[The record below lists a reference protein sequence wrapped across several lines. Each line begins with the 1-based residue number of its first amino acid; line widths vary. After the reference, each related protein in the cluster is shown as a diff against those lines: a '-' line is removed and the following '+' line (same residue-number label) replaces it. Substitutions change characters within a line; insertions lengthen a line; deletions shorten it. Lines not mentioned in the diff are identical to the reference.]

1 MDIQEKAL
9 KANGKSHACG
19 KCPLGIANCTETIS
33 IVCRNAFVEGYTKG
47 YKQSKEDEKERISNI
62 LHPVNEP
69 CGKNEIFVFF
79 RDVRRGKNQ
88 PDIELMRFTNAESY
102 FDISSVRFPSGEN
115 QPQKLQIA
123 WCYPK
128 DLIKL
133 LGYDK
138 RFKEFE
144 EIAKIGC
151 FFLILTPNTRLIWRN
166 ISLCVLFSRNFII
179 TENTNKKITM
189 ANKELADM

>member
-19 KCPLGIANCTETIS
+19 KCPLGLANCTETIS
-33 IVCRNAFVEGYTKG
+33 MVCRNAFVEGYTKG
-47 YKQSKEDEKERISNI
+47 YKQSKEDEKERISSI

-144 EIAKIGC
+144 EIAKREG
-151 FFLILTPNTRLIWRN
+151 
-166 ISLCVLFSRNFII
+166 LFSYPLS
-179 TENTNKKITM
+179 EYM
-189 ANKELADM
+189 ANLEKYKSLRTFFEKLYNYKKYK

>member
-1 MDIQEKAL
+1 MNIQEKAL
-9 KANGKSHACG
+9 KANGKSRACG
-19 KCPLGIANCTETIS
+19 KCPLGIANCSETIAK
-33 IVCRNAFVEGYTKG
+33 VCRNAFVEGYTKG
-47 YKQSKEDEKERISNI
+47 YKQSKEDEKERISSV

-79 RDVRRGKNQ
+79 RDVRRGENQ
-88 PDIELMRFTNAESY
+88 PDIELMRFINAESY
-102 FDISSVRFPSGEN
+102 FDISSVRFLSEKN

-138 RFKEFE
+138 RFKDFE
-144 EIAKIGC
+144 EIAKRGC
-151 FFLILTPNTRLIWRN
+151 FFSYPHSEYTANLEKYKSQRAFYEKLYNYR
-166 ISLCVLFSRNFII
+166 
-179 TENTNKKITM
+179 ENKKK
-189 ANKELADM
+189 NYDG

>member
-9 KANGKSHACG
+9 KANGKSRACG
-19 KCPLGIANCTETIS
+19 KCPLGIANCSETIAK
-33 IVCRNAFVEGYTKG
+33 VCSNAFVEGYTKG
-47 YKQSKEDEKERISNI
+47 YKQNKEDEKERISSI

-138 RFKEFE
+138 RFKDFE
-144 EIAKIGC
+144 EIAKRGC
-151 FFLILTPNTRLIWRN
+151 
-166 ISLCVLFSRNFII
+166 LFSYPHSEYTANLEKYKSQRAFYEKLYNYR
-179 TENTNKKITM
+179 ENKKE
-189 ANKELADM
+189 NYDG

>member
-19 KCPLGIANCTETIS
+19 KCPLGFANCTETIS

-47 YKQSKEDEKERISNI
+47 YKQSKEARKNGISSI

-144 EIAKIGC
+144 EIAKREG
-151 FFLILTPNTRLIWRN
+151 
-166 ISLCVLFSRNFII
+166 LFSYPLS
-179 TENTNKKITM
+179 EYM
-189 ANKELADM
+189 ANLEKYKSLRTFFEKLYNYKKYK

>member
-9 KANGKSHACG
+9 KANGKSSACG
-19 KCPLGIANCTETIS
+19 KCPLGIANCSENIAK
-33 IVCRNAFVEGYTKG
+33 VCRNAFVEGYTKG
-47 YKQSKEDEKERISNI
+47 YKQNKEDEKERISSI

-102 FDISSVRFPSGEN
+102 FDISSVRFSSGEN

-144 EIAKIGC
+144 EIAKRGC
-151 FFLILTPNTRLIWRN
+151 
-166 ISLCVLFSRNFII
+166 LFSYPHYEYTANLEKYKSQRAFYEKLYNYR
-179 TENTNKKITM
+179 ENKKR
-189 ANKELADM
+189 KFDG

>member
-1 MDIQEKAL
+1 
-9 KANGKSHACG
+9 
-19 KCPLGIANCTETIS
+19 
-33 IVCRNAFVEGYTKG
+33 
-47 YKQSKEDEKERISNI
+47 
-62 LHPVNEP
+62 
-69 CGKNEIFVFF
+69 
-79 RDVRRGKNQ
+79 
-88 PDIELMRFTNAESY
+88 MRFTNAESY

-144 EIAKIGC
+144 EIAKREG
-151 FFLILTPNTRLIWRN
+151 
-166 ISLCVLFSRNFII
+166 LFSYPLSEYMANLEKYKSLRAFFEKLYNYKK
-179 TENTNKKITM
+179 NTNKKITM